1 MHIRLI
7 LLVAAG
13 IAGLGA
19 AVLRLTRKKPANK
32 RCARCGAPAMHGYSK
47 AAESAPEDIVPL
59 CVPCLLERLDE
70 DYCTF
75 ERHAVVIQP
84 VAELPCYVF
93 RPKSDWGE
101 PLQAELDTLLAGL
114 QDHCSSCTNPARYL
128 WVNALDAG
136 PVANLPQMGITQTLL
151 APGSAHFPVC
161 RVLGAAHRPEFRR
174 TRSRIRGSLRATRQR
189 RRPGDDDR
197 LLSEGQ
203 TKSIIWV
210 GNRLPS

>member
-19 AVLRLTRKKPANK
+19 AVLRLTRKKPADK
-32 RCARCGAPAMHGYSK
+32 LCAGCGAPAMHGYSK

-70 DYCTF
+70 DYCTYDG
-75 ERHAVVIQP
+75 RAVVIQP

-93 RPKSDWGE
+93 RPKSDWDE
-101 PLQAELDTLLAGL
+101 QLRAELDTLLAGL
-114 QDHCSSCTNPARYL
+114 QIHCACCTNPARYL

-151 APGSAHFPVC
+151 GPRRARPISLCARCSVQRIGRSLTGQEAGYVEVC
-161 RVLGAAHRPEFRR
+161 GP
-174 TRSRIRGSLRATRQR
+174 RGSEDGLVTAI
-189 RRPGDDDR
+189 GY
-197 LLSEGQ
+197 
-203 TKSIIWV
+203 
-210 GNRLPS
+210 